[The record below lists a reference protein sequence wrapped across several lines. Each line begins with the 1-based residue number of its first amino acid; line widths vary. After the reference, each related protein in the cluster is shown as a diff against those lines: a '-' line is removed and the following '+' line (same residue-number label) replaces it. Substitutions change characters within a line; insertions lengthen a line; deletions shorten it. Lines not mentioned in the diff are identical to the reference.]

1 MKINMTEFILD
12 INGKETGFRIPVDL
26 GMLGICL
33 DDTKLKP
40 KSDKCQM

>member
-1 MKINMTEFILD
+1 MIICLTDIILD
-12 INGKETGFRIPVDL
+12 MNGKETGFLIPDYL

-40 KSDKCQM
+40 KYDKCQL